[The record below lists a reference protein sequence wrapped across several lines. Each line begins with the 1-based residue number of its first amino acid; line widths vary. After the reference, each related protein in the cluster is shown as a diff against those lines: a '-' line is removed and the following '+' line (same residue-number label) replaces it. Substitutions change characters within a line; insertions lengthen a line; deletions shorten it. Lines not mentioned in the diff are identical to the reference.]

1 MDKQKINPEEVW
13 RSTKG
18 ALQLQMTRANYDEWI
33 KDTQLL
39 SAEDNAFIIGVPNF
53 YVRDWLQDRLHPLL
67 KRTVEGIIGHSV
79 ALNYTVYKKN
89 SSEIAMENRE
99 IPPLL
104 VTDRGRESKLPQSI
118 DLNPRYTFSRF
129 IVGSGNRMAHAA
141 ALAVSERPGYT
152 YNPLFLHGGV
162 GLGKTHLLQA
172 VGHEAT
178 KRGYKVLYVSSETFT
193 NDLVNAIRAQS
204 TERFR
209 ERYRSVDVLLID
221 DIQFIAGK
229 ETTQEEFFHTFNTL
243 YSANKQICITSDRH
257 PREMDRLQERL
268 VSRFQG
274 GILTDIRPP
283 DYETRLAILRDRS
296 RDVPTNIPDEVL
308 ELMAEK
314 VATNIRELEG
324 AFNRLIAHALLVHE
338 PITIQLAAGIWQ
350 DITPSSTPI
359 VDPAQIISTVANHF
373 NLLESDLTGPSRS
386 RQIVRARHIAMFL
399 LREETSLSLPQIG
412 RMLGGRDHTTVIHG
426 YDKIKKALIVDSIL
440 QHQVM
445 RVQQTLQQNA
455 TPIYG

>member
-1 MDKQKINPEEVW
+1 MDKQRINPEDAW

-33 KDTQLL
+33 KDTHLL
-39 SAEDNAFIIGVPNF
+39 SAEDNAFIVGVPNF
-53 YVRDWLQDRLHPLL
+53 YVRDWLQERLHPLL
-67 KRTVEGIIGHSV
+67 KRTLEGIVGRSV
-79 ALNYTVYKKN
+79 ELHYTIYKKP
-89 SSEIAMENRE
+89 SKVVTQTEAP
-99 IPPLL
+99 PPLL
-104 VTDRGRESKLPQSI
+104 TTERSNERELPQSI
-118 DLNPRYTFSRF
+118 DLNPRYTFGRF

-141 ALAVSERPGYT
+141 ALAVSERPGDA

-178 KRGYKVLYVSSETFT
+178 RRGYKVLYVSSETFT
-193 NDLVNAIRAQS
+193 NDLVNAIRTQS
-204 TERFR
+204 TEKFR

-274 GILTDIRPP
+274 GILADIRPP
-283 DYETRLAILRDRS
+283 DYETRLAILQDRS
-296 RDVPTNIPDEVL
+296 RDVPTDIPEEVL
-308 ELMAEK
+308 ELMAQK

-324 AFNRLIAHALLVHE
+324 AFNRLVAHALLVHE
-338 PITIQLAAGIWQ
+338 PVTIQLAANIWQ
-350 DITPSSTPI
+350 DVVPAVMPVT
-359 VDPAQIISTVANHF
+359 DPARIISTVASHF
-373 NLLESDLTGPSRS
+373 NLPESDLTGPSRS

-399 LREETSLSLPQIG
+399 LREETNLSLPQIG
-412 RMLGGRDHTTVIHG
+412 QILGGRDHTTVIHG
-426 YDKIKKALIVDSIL
+426 YDKIKKALIVDSTL
-440 QHQVM
+440 QHHVM
-445 RVQQTLQQNA
+445 RIQQALQQSA
-455 TPIYG
+455 MPVYG